1 MKKVL
6 DTNTSMMA
14 FPTDLLPETKG
25 DTEAEDKQRQEA
37 ALAARL
43 EEVNRKALE
52 DKARLEAEQPVREK
66 PRFEDPAPRIASADG
81 ILLAL
86 PSKHSLYDFKDV
98 YATSLTGLHMPKLA
112 RARSERNS
120 RLTAEVL
127 GTTLFTSNETYN
139 TPDLIYNL
147 TVEDYYFI
155 LYWHLLN
162 SFAEPFVTVRSYCT
176 SIPHTEAVE
185 KGEKPLAS
193 LSIVEKKRI
202 DGLSLRYFEGLEK
215 DYEALVGVPLKPC
228 TVGDQL
234 EWMEHPDFATDEE
247 FRYAGRYACFLN
259 TGGSIVDRI
268 EVFKTL
274 KLQQIS
280 NLKEY
285 SVEVSKYGIDHKV
298 TVTCTECGA
307 SRKDMILLDAH
318 TFLSN

>member
-6 DTNTSMMA
+6 DTSTTTMA
-14 FPTDLLPETKG
+14 FPTDLLPAK
-25 DTEAEDKQRQEA
+25 DAEQLNKQEQEA
-37 ALAARL
+37 ALAKRI
-43 EEVNRKALE
+43 EEINKQAEQDRKAME
-52 DKARLEAEQPVREK
+52 ENEVPQEK
-66 PRFEDPAPRIASADG
+66 PRFEEPAPRIASADG
-81 ILLAL
+81 ILLGL
-86 PSKHSLYDFKDV
+86 PSKHELYEFKDI

-120 RLTAEVL
+120 RLVAEVL
-127 GTTLFTSNETYN
+127 GTTLFTSNEKFN

-162 SFAEPFVTVRSYCT
+162 SFAEPYVTVRSYCT

-202 DGLSLRYFEGLEK
+202 SGLQLKYFDGLDK
-215 DYEALVGVPLKPC
+215 DYEALVGQPLKPC

-234 EWMEHPDFATDEE
+234 EWMEHPDFAESEE

-259 TGGSIVDRI
+259 TGGSVADRI
-268 EVFKTL
+268 KVFESLT
-274 KLQQIS
+274 LQQIS
-280 NLKEY
+280 YLKEY